1 MQTRLTPRT
10 DKAAFRE
17 KVVRGEPVTAQE
29 VFDVAVEGVILQG
42 GPSVSGKSCVYRA
55 RNGRECAAGQLIP
68 DKFYS
73 ERMEG
78 NSFGGTGC
86 ADSVTLSQHLGL
98 ISSLQSA
105 HDDAVSS
112 SNLKDDR
119 LFLNFFARRLSV
131 LAREHN
137 LTVPPLAQLEETSGA
152 PG

>member
-1 MQTRLTPRT
+1 METRLTPRT

-68 DKFYS
+68 DEIDYKL
-73 ERMEG
+73 MEG
-78 NSFGGTGC
+78 NSFGGTRC
-86 ADSVTLSQHLGL
+86 SLSATLAKHFRLVADLQCTHDEA
-98 ISSLQSA
+98 SS
-105 HDDAVSS
+105 H
-112 SNLKDDR
+112 NLKDDR
-119 LFLNFFARRLSV
+119 GFLNDFARRVSV
-131 LAREHN
+131 LARAHN
-137 LTVPPLAQLEETSGA
+137 LTVPPLAQLEEPSSA